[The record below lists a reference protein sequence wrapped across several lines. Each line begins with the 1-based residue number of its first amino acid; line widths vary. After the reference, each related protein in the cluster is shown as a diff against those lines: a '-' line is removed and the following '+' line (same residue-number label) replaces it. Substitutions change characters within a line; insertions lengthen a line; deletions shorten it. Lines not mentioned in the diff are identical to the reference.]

1 MPFLFINFNNHLITN
16 TMKKITKILLNDE
29 EMPRHW
35 YNIVAD
41 MPNKPLPPLNPA
53 TRQPIGPEALAAVF
67 PMELI
72 KQEVSAERYIEIPDE
87 VLDLYRTYRPS
98 PLFRAVNLEKALG
111 TKSKIYYKYE
121 GGNYSGSH
129 KANTAIAQAYYNKQ
143 EGVRRITT
151 ETGAGQ
157 WGSAM
162 SFACQHFGLELL
174 VFMVRVSYSQKPG
187 RKLLMNVYNAKVVP
201 SPSTMTVSGRKV
213 LELDP
218 DSPGSLGIAISE
230 AMEIAAEDPY
240 TKYSLGSV
248 LNHVILHQTIIGQE
262 ALLQMA
268 KTDDY
273 PDVVIGCFGGGSN
286 FSGIAFPFLR
296 ENLVNGRKTRL
307 LTIEPSS
314 CPKLT
319 KGKFMYDFGDSAGMT
334 PLLPMFTLGHNYIPE
349 KIHAGGLRYH
359 GAGALVSQLKKDG
372 FIEARAKMQRECFEG
387 GVLFAKTEGIL
398 PAPESTYAIAGALD
412 EARKADLEG
421 VSKTI
426 LFNLSGHGHFDISA
440 YEKYFENN
448 LPDHEMTMEEVG
460 TALAKLDFPD

>member
-1 MPFLFINFNNHLITN
+1 
-16 TMKKITKILLNDE
+16 MKKNVKILLRDD
-29 EMPRHW
+29 EMPRQW
-35 YNIVAD
+35 YNIMAD
-41 MPNKPLPPLNPA
+41 MPNKPMPPLNPV
-53 TRQPIGPEALAAVF
+53 TKQPVGPEDLAAVF

-72 KQEVSAERYIEIPDE
+72 KQEVSTERYIDIPEE
-87 VLDLYRTYRPS
+87 VIDLYLTYRPS
-98 PLFRAVNLEKALG
+98 PMYRAFNLEKALG

-129 KANTAIAQAYYNKQ
+129 KANTAIPQAYYNKM
-143 EGVRRITT
+143 EGIKRITT

-162 SFACQHFGLELL
+162 SFACHHFGLELL
-174 VFMVRVSYSQKPG
+174 VFMVKVSYNQKPG
-187 RKLLMNVYNAKVVP
+187 RKLLMNTYNAKVVA
-201 SPSTMTVSGRKV
+201 SPSTMTVAGRRV

-230 AMEIAAEDPY
+230 AMEVAVQDPY

-248 LNHVILHQTIIGQE
+248 LNHVLLHQTIIGQE
-262 ALLQMA
+262 ALLQMEKA
-268 KTDDY
+268 GDY

-296 ENLVNGRKTRL
+296 ENLINGKKTRL
-307 LTIEPSS
+307 LTVEPSS
-314 CPKLT
+314 CPKLS

-334 PLLPMFTLGHNYIPE
+334 PLLPMYTLGHNYIPE

-359 GAGALVSQLKKDG
+359 GAGVLPSQLLRDG
-372 FIEARAKMQRECFEG
+372 LIEVKAKMQRECFEA
-387 GVLFAKTEGIL
+387 GVQFARSEGIL

-412 EARKADLEG
+412 EARRADLEG

-448 LPDHEMTMEEVG
+448 LPDHELT
-460 TALAKLDFPD
+460 TAEIDDAISKINITV

>member
-1 MPFLFINFNNHLITN
+1 
-16 TMKKITKILLNDE
+16 MKKTAKILLSE
-29 EMPRHW
+29 KEMPRQW

-41 MPNKPLPPLNPA
+41 MPNKPMPPLHPV
-53 TRQPIGPEALAAVF
+53 TREPIGPDALAAVF

-72 KQEVSAERYIEIPDE
+72 KQEVSAERYIDIPEE
-87 VLDLYRTYRPS
+87 VVDLYRSYRPS

-111 TKSKIYYKYE
+111 TKSKIYFKYE
-121 GGNYSGSH
+121 GGNFSGSH
-129 KANTAIAQAYYNKQ
+129 KANTAIPQAYYNKK
-143 EGVRRITT
+143 EGIKRITT

-162 SFACQHFGLELL
+162 SFACHHFGLELL
-174 VFMVRVSYSQKPG
+174 VFMVRVSYNGKPG
-187 RKLLMNVYNAKVVP
+187 RKVMMNSYGAKVVP
-201 SPSTMTVSGRKV
+201 SPSNMTEAGRRI
-213 LELDP
+213 LENHP

-230 AMEIAAEDPY
+230 AMEIALQDPY

-248 LNHVILHQTIIGQE
+248 LNHVILHQTIIGLE

-296 ENLVNGRKTRL
+296 ENIVNGKKTRFVAV
-307 LTIEPSS
+307 EPAS

-334 PLLPMFTLGHNYIPE
+334 PLLPMYTLGHDFIPE

-359 GAGALVSQLKKDG
+359 GAGVLVSQLLKDG
-372 FIEARAKMQRECFEG
+372 LVEAKSKLQRECFEA
-387 GVLFAKTEGIL
+387 GVLFARNEGIL
-398 PAPESTYAIAGALD
+398 PAPESNYAIAGALD
-412 EARKADLEG
+412 EARKADIEG
-421 VSKTI
+421 IPRTI
-426 LFNLSGHGHFDISA
+426 LFNLSGHGHMDIAA
-440 YEKYFENN
+440 YEKYFEGN
-448 LPDHEMTMEEVG
+448 LPDHEMTSAEVD
-460 TALAKLDFPD
+460 AEIAKIKLPD

>member
-1 MPFLFINFNNHLITN
+1 MLLFLNITN
-16 TMKKITKILLNDE
+16 QNKTETMEKFKKIILSEN
-29 EMPRHW
+29 EMPKQW
-35 YNIVAD
+35 YNIMAD
-41 MPNKPLPPLNPA
+41 MPNKPLPPLHPA
-53 TRQPIGPEALAAVF
+53 TKQPVGPEDLAAVF

-72 KQEVSAERYIEIPDE
+72 KQEVSAERYIDIPDE
-87 VLDLYRTYRPS
+87 VLDLYMKFRPS
-98 PLFRAVNLEKALG
+98 PLFRATSLEKALG

-162 SFACQHFGLELL
+162 SFACNHFGLELL
-174 VFMVRVSYSQKPG
+174 VFMVKVSYNQKPG
-187 RKLLMNVYNAKVVP
+187 RKLLMNTYNAKVVP
-201 SPSTMTVSGRKV
+201 SPSTLTSAGRKI
-213 LELDP
+213 LEMDP

-230 AMEIAAEDPY
+230 AMEIAAQDPY

-248 LNHVILHQTIIGQE
+248 LNHVILHQTIVGQE
-262 ALLQMA
+262 AMIQIEKA
-268 KTDDY
+268 GDY

-286 FSGIAFPFLR
+286 FSGIGFPFLR
-296 ENLVNGRKTRL
+296 EKLQHGKNVRLVAV
-307 LTIEPSS
+307 EPSS

-319 KGKFMYDFGDSAGMT
+319 KGKFTYDFGDTAGMT
-334 PLLPMFTLGHNYIPE
+334 PLLPMYTLGHNFMPD

-359 GAGALVSQLKKDG
+359 GAGVLVSQLLKDG
-372 FIEARAKMQRECFEG
+372 FIEAKAKMQRECFEG
-387 GVLFAKTEGIL
+387 AVLFARTEGIL
-398 PAPESTYAIAGALD
+398 PAPESSYAIAGALD

-448 LPDHEMTMEEVG
+448 LPDHELTAAEVEN
-460 TALAKLDFPD
+460 AISKIEVPV

>member
-1 MPFLFINFNNHLITN
+1 
-16 TMKKITKILLNDE
+16 MKKNYKILLSE
-29 EMPRHW
+29 KEMPRQW
-35 YNIVAD
+35 YNIQAD
-41 MPNKPLPPLNPA
+41 MPNKPLPPLHPVTKQPVGPA
-53 TRQPIGPEALAAVF
+53 DLAAVF

-72 KQEVSAERYIEIPDE
+72 KQEVSTERYIDIPEE
-87 VLDLYRTYRPS
+87 VVDLYRTFRPS
-98 PLFRAVNLEKALG
+98 PLYRAVALEKALG
-111 TKSKIYYKYE
+111 TKSRIYYKYE

-129 KANTAIAQAYYNKQ
+129 KANTAIPQAYYNKM
-143 EGVRRITT
+143 EGIKRITT

-162 SFACQHFGLELL
+162 SFACHHFGLELL
-174 VFMVRVSYSQKPG
+174 VFMVKVSYNQKPG
-187 RKLLMNVYNAKVVP
+187 RKLLMNTYNAKVIA
-201 SPSTMTVSGRKV
+201 SPSTLTAAGRKI

-230 AMEIAAEDPY
+230 AMEIAVQDPY
-240 TKYSLGSV
+240 TKYALGSV

-296 ENLVNGRKTRL
+296 ENLLNGKKTRL
-307 LTIEPSS
+307 LTVEPAS

-334 PLLPMFTLGHNYIPE
+334 PLLPMYTLGHNFIPE

-359 GAGALVSQLKKDG
+359 GAGVLVSQLLKDG
-372 FIEARAKMQRECFEG
+372 FIEAKAKMQRECFEA
-387 GVLFAKTEGIL
+387 GVLFARSEGIL

-412 EARKADLEG
+412 EARKSDIEG
-421 VSKTI
+421 TPRTI

-448 LPDHEMTMEEVG
+448 LPDHEMSAREIEE
-460 TALAKLDFPD
+460 AIAKIDITV

>member
-1 MPFLFINFNNHLITN
+1 
-16 TMKKITKILLNDE
+16 MKKTTKILLSE
-29 EMPRHW
+29 KEMPRQW

-41 MPNKPLPPLNPA
+41 MPNKPMPPLHPV
-53 TRQPIGPEALAAVF
+53 TREPIGPDALAAVF

-72 KQEVSAERYIEIPDE
+72 KQEVSAERYIDIPEE
-87 VLDLYRTYRPS
+87 VVDLYRSFRPS
-98 PLFRAVNLEKALG
+98 PLFRAINLEKALG
-111 TKSKIYYKYE
+111 TKSRIYYKYE

-129 KANTAIAQAYYNKQ
+129 KANTAIAQAYYNKK
-143 EGVRRITT
+143 EGIKRITT

-162 SFACQHFGLELL
+162 SFACHHFGLELL
-174 VFMVRVSYSQKPG
+174 VFMVNVSYTQKPG
-187 RKLLMNVYNAKVVP
+187 RKLLMNAYGAKVVP
-201 SPSTMTVSGRKV
+201 SPSTMTESGRKV
-213 LELDP
+213 LEMFP

-230 AMEIAAEDPY
+230 AMEVASQDPY

-262 ALLQMA
+262 ALIQMA

-296 ENLVNGRKTRL
+296 ENLVNGKKTRL
-307 LTIEPSS
+307 VAVEPAS

-334 PLLPMFTLGHNYIPE
+334 PLLAMYTLGHDFIPE

-359 GAGALVSQLKKDG
+359 GAGVLVSQLLKDRLV
-372 FIEARAKMQRECFEG
+372 EAKSKLQRECFEA
-387 GVLFAKTEGIL
+387 GVLFARNEGIL
-398 PAPESTYAIAGALD
+398 PAPESNYAIAGALD
-412 EARKADLEG
+412 EARKADIEG

-440 YEKYFENN
+440 YEKYFEGN
-448 LPDHEMTMEEVG
+448 LPDHEMTSAEVD
-460 TALAKLDFPD
+460 AEIAKIKLPD

>member
-1 MPFLFINFNNHLITN
+1 METVR
-16 TMKKITKILLNDE
+16 KIILSDN
-29 EMPRHW
+29 EMPRQW
-35 YNIVAD
+35 YNIMAD
-41 MPNKPLPPLNPA
+41 MPNKPMPPLNPV
-53 TRQPIGPEALAAVF
+53 TRQPVGPQDLAAIF

-72 KQEVSAERYIEIPDE
+72 KQEVSAERYIDIPDE
-87 VLDLYRTYRPS
+87 VRDLYLTYRPA
-98 PLFRAVNLEKALG
+98 PLFRAFNLEKALG

-129 KANTAIAQAYYNKQ
+129 KANTAIAQAYYNKK

-162 SFACQHFGLELL
+162 SFACNYFGIDLL
-174 VFMVRVSYSQKPG
+174 VFMVKVSYNQKPG
-187 RKLLMNVYNAKVVP
+187 RKLLMNTYNAKVIP
-201 SPSTMTVSGRKV
+201 SPSNMTAAGRKV

-230 AMEIAAEDPY
+230 AIEVAVQDPY

-262 ALLQMA
+262 AMMQMEKA
-268 KTDDY
+268 GHY

-296 ENLVNGRKTRL
+296 EKLQNGKNIRLVAV
-307 LTIEPSS
+307 EPAS

-334 PLLPMFTLGHNYIPE
+334 PLLPMYTLGHNYMPD

-359 GAGALVSQLKKDG
+359 GAGVLVSQLLKDG
-372 FIEARAKMQRECFEG
+372 FIEAKAKMQRECFEA
-387 GVLFAKTEGIL
+387 GVLFARTEGIL

-412 EARKADLEG
+412 EARNADLEG

-448 LPDHEMTMEEVG
+448 LPDHELTSAEVDDAISKI
-460 TALAKLDFPD
+460 TFPD

>member
-1 MPFLFINFNNHLITN
+1 
-16 TMKKITKILLNDE
+16 MKKFRKIILSENE
-29 EMPRHW
+29 IPRQW

-41 MPNKPLPPLNPA
+41 MPNKPMPPLNPA
-53 TRQPIGPEALAAVF
+53 TMKPIGPESLSAVF

-72 KQEVSAERYIEIPDE
+72 KQEVSAERYIDIPDE
-87 VLDLYRTYRPS
+87 VLDLYATFRPS
-98 PLFRAVNLEKALG
+98 PLFRAFGLEQALG

-129 KANTAIAQAYYNKQ
+129 KANTAIPQAYYNKM
-143 EGVRRITT
+143 EGIKRITT

-162 SFACQHFGLELL
+162 SFACHHFGLELL
-174 VFMVRVSYSQKPG
+174 VFMVRVSYNQKPG
-187 RKLLMNVYNAKVVP
+187 RKLLMNTYNAKVVA
-201 SPSTMTVSGRKV
+201 SPSTMTVAGRKV
-213 LELDP
+213 LEMDP

-230 AMEIAAEDPY
+230 AMEVAVQDPY

-248 LNHVILHQTIIGQE
+248 LNHVLLHQTIIGQE
-262 ALLQMA
+262 ALLQMEKA
-268 KTDDY
+268 GDY

-296 ENLVNGRKTRL
+296 ENLLNGKKTRL
-307 LTIEPSS
+307 LTVEPSS
-314 CPKLT
+314 CPKLS

-334 PLLPMFTLGHNYIPE
+334 PLLPMYTLGHNFMPE

-359 GAGALVSQLKKDG
+359 GAGVLPSQLLKDG
-372 FIEARAKMQRECFEG
+372 LIEVKAKMQRECFEA
-387 GVLFAKTEGIL
+387 GVSFARAEGIL

-448 LPDHEMTMEEVG
+448 LPDHELSVAEIEDAISKINVP
-460 TALAKLDFPD
+460 ASL

>member
-1 MPFLFINFNNHLITN
+1 
-16 TMKKITKILLNDE
+16 MKKFTKILLSE
-29 EMPRHW
+29 KEMPRQW
-35 YNIVAD
+35 YNIAAD
-41 MPNKPLPPLNPA
+41 MPNKPLPPLHPV
-53 TRQPIGPEALAAVF
+53 TRKPIGPEALAAVF

-72 KQEVSAERYIEIPDE
+72 KQEMSAERYTDIPDE
-87 VLDLYRTYRPS
+87 VLELYKVYRPS
-98 PLFRAVNLEKALG
+98 PLYRAVSLEKSLG

-129 KANTAIAQAYYNKQ
+129 KANTAIAQAYYNKE
-143 EGVRRITT
+143 EGIKRITT

-162 SFACQHFGLELL
+162 SYACHHFGLELL
-174 VFMVRVSYSQKPG
+174 VFMVKVSYNQKPG
-187 RKLLMNVYNAKVVP
+187 RKLMMNAYNARVVA
-201 SPSTMTVSGRKV
+201 SPSTMTAAGRKV
-213 LELDP
+213 LDMYP

-248 LNHVILHQTIIGQE
+248 LNHVSLHQTVIGQE

-296 ENLVNGRKTRL
+296 ENLVNGKKTRL
-307 LTIEPSS
+307 LTVEPSS

-319 KGKFMYDFGDSAGMT
+319 KGKFMYDFGDSAGLT
-334 PLLPMFTLGHNYIPE
+334 PLLPMYTLGHNYIPE

-359 GAGALVSQLKKDG
+359 GAGVLVSQLKKDG
-372 FIEARAKMQRECFEG
+372 FIEAKAKMQRECFEA
-387 GVLFAKTEGIL
+387 GVLFAKNEGIL
-398 PAPESTYAIAGALD
+398 PAPESNYAIAAALD

-421 VSKTI
+421 VSRTI

-448 LPDHEMTMEEVG
+448 LPDHELTDEEVEE
-460 TALAKLDFPD
+460 ALSKIDFPD

>member
-1 MPFLFINFNNHLITN
+1 
-16 TMKKITKILLNDE
+16 MKKNIKILLSED
-29 EMPRHW
+29 EMPRQW
-35 YNIVAD
+35 YNIMAD
-41 MPNKPLPPLNPA
+41 MPNKPMPPLHPGTKQPVGPA
-53 TRQPIGPEALAAVF
+53 DLAAVF

-72 KQEVSAERYIEIPDE
+72 KQEVSTERYIDIPEE
-87 VLDLYRTYRPS
+87 VLDLYMTYRS
-98 PLFRAVNLEKALG
+98 TPLFRAVSLEKALG

-129 KANTAIAQAYYNKQ
+129 KANTAIPQAYYNKM
-143 EGVRRITT
+143 EGIKRITT

-162 SFACQHFGLELL
+162 SFACHHFGLELL
-174 VFMVRVSYSQKPG
+174 VFMVKVSFDQKPG
-187 RKLLMNVYNAKVVP
+187 RKLLMNTYNAKVVA
-201 SPSTMTVSGRKV
+201 SPSTMTEAGRNV
-213 LELDP
+213 LALDP
-218 DSPGSLGIAISE
+218 NSPGSLGIAISE
-230 AMEIAAEDPY
+230 AMEIAVQDPY
-240 TKYSLGSV
+240 TKYALGSV

-262 ALLQMA
+262 AILQMQKA
-268 KTDDY
+268 GDY

-286 FSGIAFPFLR
+286 FSGMSFPFLR
-296 ENLVNGRKTRL
+296 ENLTNGKKTRL
-307 LTIEPSS
+307 LTIEPAS

-334 PLLPMFTLGHNYIPE
+334 PLLPMYTLGHNFIPA

-359 GAGALVSQLKKDG
+359 GAGVLVSQLLKDG
-372 FIEARAKMQRECFEG
+372 FIEAKAKMQRECFEA
-387 GVLFAKTEGIL
+387 GVQFARTEGIL

-412 EARKADLEG
+412 EARRADIEG

-448 LPDHEMTMEEVG
+448 LPDHEMTSAEVEEAIAQINIPV
-460 TALAKLDFPD
+460 

>member
-1 MPFLFINFNNHLITN
+1 
-16 TMKKITKILLNDE
+16 MKKNIKILLSE
-29 EMPRHW
+29 KEMPRQW
-35 YNIVAD
+35 YNIMAD
-41 MPNKPLPPLNPA
+41 MQNKPMPPLHPV
-53 TRQPIGPEALAAVF
+53 TKKPVGPEDLAPVF
-67 PMELI
+67 PMALI
-72 KQEVSAERYIEIPDE
+72 KQEVSTERYIDIPEE
-87 VLDLYRTYRPS
+87 VFDLYMTYRSS
-98 PLFRAVNLEKALG
+98 PLFRAYSLEKALG

-129 KANTAIAQAYYNKQ
+129 KANTAIPQAYYNKM
-143 EGVRRITT
+143 EGIKRITT

-157 WGSAM
+157 WGCEM
-162 SFACQHFGLELL
+162 SFACHHFGIELL
-174 VFMVRVSYSQKPG
+174 VFMVKVSYDQKPG
-187 RKLLMNVYNAKVVP
+187 RKLLMNTYNAKVVA
-201 SPSTMTVSGRKV
+201 SPSTMTVAGRRV

-230 AMEIAAEDPY
+230 AMEVAVQDPY
-240 TKYSLGSV
+240 TKYALGSV

-262 ALLQMA
+262 ALLQMEKA
-268 KTDDY
+268 GDY

-296 ENLVNGRKTRL
+296 EKLLHKKNIRL
-307 LTIEPSS
+307 LTVEPAS

-334 PLLPMFTLGHNYIPE
+334 PLLPMYTLGHDFIPA

-359 GAGALVSQLKKDG
+359 GAGVLVSQLLKDG
-372 FIEARAKMQRECFEG
+372 FIEAKAKMQRECFEA
-387 GVLFAKTEGIL
+387 GVQFARAEGIL

-421 VSKTI
+421 VSRTI

-448 LPDHEMTMEEVG
+448 LPDHEMTTAEVDE
-460 TALAKLDFPD
+460 AIAKIQIPA

>member
-1 MPFLFINFNNHLITN
+1 
-16 TMKKITKILLNDE
+16 MKKTTRILLSE
-29 EMPRHW
+29 REMPRQW

-41 MPNKPLPPLNPA
+41 MPNKPMPPLHPV
-53 TRQPIGPEALAAVF
+53 TREPIGPDALAAVF

-72 KQEVSAERYIEIPDE
+72 KQEVSGERYIDIPEE
-87 VLDLYRTYRPS
+87 VVDLYRTYRPS

-111 TKSKIYYKYE
+111 TKSRIYYKYE

-129 KANTAIAQAYYNKQ
+129 KANTAIAQAYYNKK
-143 EGVRRITT
+143 EGIKRITT

-162 SFACQHFGLELL
+162 SFACHHFGIELL
-174 VFMVRVSYSQKPG
+174 VFMVRVSYDGKPG
-187 RKLLMNVYNAKVVP
+187 RKVMMNSYGAKVVP
-201 SPSTMTVSGRKV
+201 SPSNMTEAGRKI
-213 LELDP
+213 LEADP

-230 AMEIAAEDPY
+230 AMEIAVQDPY

-262 ALLQMA
+262 AMLQMA

-296 ENLVNGRKTRL
+296 ENLVNGKKTRMVAV
-307 LTIEPSS
+307 EPAS

-334 PLLPMFTLGHNYIPE
+334 PLLPMYTLGHDFIPE

-359 GAGALVSQLKKDG
+359 GAGVLVSQLLKDKLV
-372 FIEARAKMQRECFEG
+372 EAKSKLQRECFEA
-387 GVLFAKTEGIL
+387 GVLFARNEGIL
-398 PAPESTYAIAGALD
+398 PAPESNYAIAGALD
-412 EARKADLEG
+412 EARKADIEG

-440 YEKYFENN
+440 YEKYYEGN
-448 LPDHEMTMEEVG
+448 LPDHEMTSAEVDE
-460 TALAKLDFPD
+460 AIAKIKLPD

>member
-1 MPFLFINFNNHLITN
+1 ME
-16 TMKKITKILLNDE
+16 KQRKIILTDN
-29 EMPRHW
+29 EMPRQW
-35 YNIVAD
+35 YNVMAD
-41 MPNKPLPPLNPA
+41 MPNKPLPPLHPV
-53 TRQPIGPEALAAVF
+53 TREPIGPADLAAIF

-72 KQEVSAERYIEIPDE
+72 KQEVSADRYIDIPDE
-87 VLDLYRTYRPS
+87 VRDLYLTYRPA
-98 PLFRAVNLEKALG
+98 PLFRAVNLEKAIG

-129 KANTAIAQAYYNKQ
+129 KANTAIPQAYYNKM

-162 SFACQHFGLELL
+162 SFACQHFGIELL
-174 VFMVRVSYSQKPG
+174 VFMVKVSYEQKPG
-187 RKLLMNVYNAKVVP
+187 RKLLMNTYNAKVVA
-201 SPSTMTVSGRKV
+201 SPSTLTAAGRKV
-213 LELDP
+213 LELYP

-230 AMEIAAEDPY
+230 AIEVAVQDPY

-248 LNHVILHQTIIGQE
+248 LNHVILHQTIIGEE
-262 ALLQMA
+262 AKIQMEKA
-268 KTDDY
+268 GDY

-296 ENLVNGRKTRL
+296 EKLQNGKKIRLVAV
-307 LTIEPSS
+307 EPSS

-319 KGKFMYDFGDSAGMT
+319 KGKFTYDFGDSAGMT
-334 PLLPMFTLGHNYIPE
+334 PLLPMYTLGHNYIPE

-359 GAGALVSQLKKDG
+359 GAGVLVSQLLKDG
-372 FIEARAKMQRECFEG
+372 FIEAKSKMQRECFEG
-387 GVLFAKTEGIL
+387 GVLFARTEGIL

-421 VSKTI
+421 VTRTI

-448 LPDHEMTMEEVG
+448 LPDHELTTAEVDD
-460 TALAKLDFPD
+460 AIAKIDIL

>member
-1 MPFLFINFNNHLITN
+1 ME
-16 TMKKITKILLNDE
+16 KIRKIILSE
-29 EMPRHW
+29 SEMPRQW

-41 MPNKPLPPLNPA
+41 MPNKPMPPLDPA
-53 TRQPIGPEALAAVF
+53 TKKPIGPESLAAVF

-72 KQEVSAERYIEIPDE
+72 KQEVSAERYIDIPEE
-87 VLDLYRTYRPS
+87 VIDLYRTYRPS
-98 PLFRAVNLEKALG
+98 PILRAFGLEKALG

-129 KANTAIAQAYYNKQ
+129 KANTAIPQAYYNKM
-143 EGVRRITT
+143 EGIKRITT

-162 SFACQHFGLELL
+162 SFACHHFGLELL
-174 VFMVRVSYSQKPG
+174 VFMVKVSYNQKPG
-187 RKLLMNVYNAKVVP
+187 RKLLMNTYNAKVIA
-201 SPSTMTVSGRKV
+201 SPSTMTVAGRRV
-213 LELDP
+213 LEQDP
-218 DSPGSLGIAISE
+218 DSPGSLGVAISE
-230 AMEIAAEDPY
+230 AMEVAVQDPY

-248 LNHVILHQTIIGQE
+248 LNHVLLHQTIIGQE
-262 ALLQMA
+262 ALIQMEKA
-268 KTDDY
+268 GDY

-296 ENLVNGRKTRL
+296 ENLTNGKKTRL

-314 CPKLT
+314 CPKLS

-334 PLLPMFTLGHNYIPE
+334 PLLPMYTLGHNFMPE

-359 GAGALVSQLKKDG
+359 GAGVLPSQLLKDG
-372 FIEARAKMQRECFEG
+372 LIEVKAKMQRECFEA
-387 GVLFAKTEGIL
+387 GVSFARAEGIL

-421 VSKTI
+421 VSRTI

-448 LPDHEMTMEEVG
+448 LPDHELSAAEIDEAISKINIPV
-460 TALAKLDFPD
+460 

>member
-1 MPFLFINFNNHLITN
+1 MENFR
-16 TMKKITKILLNDE
+16 KIILSEE
-29 EMPRHW
+29 EMPRQW
-35 YNIVAD
+35 YNIMAD
-41 MPNKPLPPLNPA
+41 MPNKPLPPLHPA
-53 TRQPIGPEALAAVF
+53 TKQPVGPEDLAAVF

-72 KQEVSAERYIEIPDE
+72 KQEVSTERYIDIPDE

-98 PLFRAVNLEKALG
+98 PVYRAYNLEKILG

-129 KANTAIAQAYYNKQ
+129 KANTAIPQAYYNKK

-162 SFACQHFGLELL
+162 SFACNHFGLELL
-174 VFMVRVSYSQKPG
+174 VFMVKVSYNQKPG
-187 RKLLMNVYNAKVVP
+187 RKLLMNTYNAKVVP
-201 SPSTMTVSGRKV
+201 SPSTMTQAGRSI
-213 LELDP
+213 LEMDP

-230 AMEIAAEDPY
+230 AMEIAAQDPY
-240 TKYSLGSV
+240 TKYALGSV

-262 ALLQMA
+262 ALLQMEKA
-268 KTDDY
+268 GDY

-296 ENLVNGRKTRL
+296 ENLTKGKKTKL
-307 LTIEPSS
+307 LTIEPAS

-319 KGKFMYDFGDSAGMT
+319 KGKFMYDFGDSSGMT
-334 PLLPMFTLGHNYIPE
+334 PLLPMFSLGHNFVPE

-359 GAGALVSQLKKDG
+359 GAGVLVSQLLKDG
-372 FIEARAKMQRECFEG
+372 LIEARAKLQRECFEG
-387 GVLFAKTEGIL
+387 AVLFARSEGIL
-398 PAPESTYAIAGALD
+398 PAPESSYAIAGALD

-421 VSKTI
+421 VSRTI

-440 YEKYFENN
+440 YEKFFEGN
-448 LPDHEMTMEEVG
+448 LPDHELTSKEIEESI
-460 TALAKLDFPD
+460 AKINMPELI